1 MQATEKQVTMAAQ
14 LYDMRDKALQA
25 RLAEW
30 EKLKDP
36 VALHVNLLL
45 GFPCQLDRETFLH
58 LAGHELPS
66 VKGERMTT
74 AQPMM
79 DSEPEQPAVGIPL
92 DRQVRALGSERA
104 AFEAWWCKAYHPHAL
119 QEKESNCYLD
129 LSVGMAWDAWQA
141 ARPKRSDVGRLVN
154 LAAKL
159 IATDTLRKLWHLEEE
174 SGRTLGRRALSDALA
189 DADEKLKLAAIELAR
204 VARAL

>member
-1 MQATEKQVTMAAQ
+1 MTDKATPVVDPLERQ
-14 LYDMRDKALQA
+14 ALQA

-58 LAGHELPS
+58 LAGQELPS

-74 AQPMM
+74 APRGR
-79 DSEPEQPAVGIPL
+79 VG
-92 DRQVRALGSERA
+92 QARALDSERA
-104 AFEAWWCKAYHPHAL
+104 TFEAWWCKAYHPHAL

-141 ARPKRSDVGRLVN
+141 ARPKRADVGRLVN